1 MKKFLLSM
9 LLLITVLLSNAQT
22 FLENFNGGTLPTG
35 WDLATGM
42 QVQDYNRPI
51 SLNNCTS
58 DYGLLTPGVGG
69 NNPARVLTSPYT
81 FSSAASFINVGFT
94 IFIFDSNLSC
104 GSNKALPCITY
115 VQVYLVKSTVTTAT
129 VPSDPTDILGQS
141 QVQIVLGNAPNI
153 LFVTPTNPLPN
164 GTLYRVLY
172 DFSVAGTCNQGGTKY
187 ILDDFR
193 VVTTV
198 NGPLPV
204 SLRNFNANL
213 RNSNVALT
221 WITETEN
228 NAKGFAVERRM
239 GNGAYVEIGFVN
251 SKAVSGNS
259 SSTLEYSFSDA
270 NLKPST
276 VAEYRLRQV
285 DLDGKSSY
293 SEIRSVR
300 NGSKNLLLSVYPNP
314 SRGITNIS
322 IPDGVGMVDVSL
334 EDFTGKT
341 IQRYNGINRNNLQ
354 LTNMKPGL
362 YVVRVFVRET
372 GEYITERISVQ

>member
-1 MKKFLLSM
+1 M
-9 LLLITVLLSNAQT
+9 LSNAQIT
-22 FLENFNGGTLPTG
+22 ESFNAGTLPAG
-35 WDLATGM
+35 WDLSNGM
-42 QVQDYNRPI
+42 QVSSYNRPI
-51 SLNNCTS
+51 SVNNCS
-58 DYGLLTPGVGG
+58 ANFGLLTPGIGG
-69 NNPARVLTSPYT
+69 NNPAKVLTPAYT
-81 FSSAASFINVGFT
+81 YSSSASFINVGFT
-94 IFIFDSNLSC
+94 IFIFDANLSC
-104 GSNKALPCITY
+104 GSNKNLPCVTF
-115 VQVYLVKSTVTTAT
+115 VQVYLVKSSVTTAG
-129 VPSDPTDILGQS
+129 VPSNPSDILGQS

-153 LFVTPTNPLPN
+153 LYVAPTNPLPN

-172 DFSVAGTCNQGGTKY
+172 DFSVAGNCNQGGTKY

-193 VVTTV
+193 VVTTT

-213 RNSNVALT
+213 RNSNVSLS

-251 SKAVSGNS
+251 SKAINGTS
-259 SSTLEYSFSDA
+259 SSTLEYNFSDA

-276 VAEYRLRQV
+276 VAQYRLRQV
-285 DLDGKSSY
+285 DLDGKTTY

-300 NGSKNLLLSVYPNP
+300 NGAKNLIVSVYPNP
-314 SRGITNIS
+314 SRGTTNIS
-322 IPDGVGMVDVSL
+322 IPDGVGMVDLSL

-341 IQRYNGINRNNLQ
+341 IQRYNGINRNNMQ

-372 GEYITERISVQ
+372 GESITERISVQ